1 MHFAVYLHATFC
13 ENAWGGMQIAQYSH
27 ATFCENAWG
36 GMQIAQY
43 SHATFHKNAWGGMQ
57 IAQYSH
63 ATFHKN
69 AWGGMHVCVAFS
81 LLYHFLTKTAA
92 SAVFCFKSQEYI
104 HFREVR
110 ILSGAFLMS

>member
-1 MHFAVYLHATFC
+1 MHFAVYLHATF
-13 ENAWGGMQIAQYSH
+13 Y
-27 ATFCENAWG
+27 
-36 GMQIAQY
+36 
-43 SHATFHKNAWGGMQ
+43 KNAWGGMQ

-63 ATFHKN
+63 ATFHEN
-69 AWGGMHVCVAFS
+69 AWGGMHVTYVAFS